1 MLKKATT
8 SILVIVPMAI
18 AIAQGESQA
27 QLLTAE
33 RCQNA
38 YNVTAGQAQGRYAW
52 ATFCRVNPATNPN
65 NGTLYTAEKY
75 LTAASVND
83 YNARPDLQPWLFPT
97 YFDFVSFAPWDVPF
111 NAGTNCALIPTA
123 ASNVG
128 LCVAGCYTA
137 DQKLTFSEGDIEIKQ
152 ALEAGEIKLVTL
164 TPDATI
170 DQLDYMTNTVHSYT
184 VDKYE
189 DWQDIYVFTMES
201 GGVLKVTNTHPLITD
216 DGMMRQAQ
224 DLIPGDAL
232 VRANGSADAIVDV
245 TVEKYFGK
253 VYNVSPTTVDHT
265 SNIVVAQG
273 YLNGS
278 HRYQNEFL
286 DVVNSVILRRAL
298 VQFPE

>member
-1 MLKKATT
+1 MLKKT
-8 SILVIVPMAI
+8 STWILIVAPMAL
-18 AIAQGESQA
+18 ALAQGESEA

-33 RCQNA
+33 RCANA
-38 YNVTAGQAQGRYAW
+38 YNVSSGQAQGRFGW
-52 ATFCRVNPATNPN
+52 ASFCRTNPATNPN
-65 NGTLYTAEKY
+65 TGTLYTAEKY
-75 LTAASVND
+75 LTTASVQD

-97 YFDFVSFAPWDVPF
+97 YFDFVTFQPWDIPF
-111 NAGTNCALIPTA
+111 TAGTNCTIIPTSA
-123 ASNVG
+123 TNVG

-137 DQKLTFSEGDIEIKQ
+137 DQKITFSEGDIEIKQ
-152 ALEAGEIKLVTL
+152 ALESGEVKLVTL
-164 TPDATI
+164 TPDATL
-170 DQLDYMTNTVHSYT
+170 DNLDYMSNTVHGYT

-189 DWQDIYVFTMES
+189 AWQDIYVFTMES
-201 GGVLKVTNTHPLITD
+201 GGVLKVTNTHPLVTD

-232 VRANGSADAIVDV
+232 IRANGGSDAIIDV

-265 SNIVVAQG
+265 SNIVIAQG

-298 VQFPE
+298 ATFPE